1 MAVADLPVRDTLS
14 HEIVEL
20 RRLGHQY
27 QVEASQLLRA
37 GRPGWEAWF
46 EAGLELKRT
55 AERLRAAAGQAMEP
69 PPPITRQPVVAKPV
83 SPRSPVTRYPYAK

>member
-1 MAVADLPVRDTLS
+1 
-14 HEIVEL
+14 L

-27 QVEASQLLRA
+27 QVEASLLLRA

-55 AERLRAAAGQAMEP
+55 AERLRAAAGLAMEP
-69 PPPITRQPVVAKPV
+69 PAPVIRQPVIGKTA
-83 SPRSPVTRYPYAK
+83 SAQRPVTRYPYAK